1 MSFLVKEIYDYYSA
15 KATDGF
21 YIYKLRNLYQ
31 QTLKL
36 KDNLEKE
43 INIKNTK
50 EDPLIK
56 EQI

>member
-21 YIYKLRNLYQ
+21 YMYKLRNLYQ

-36 KDNLEKE
+36 KESTDKEKNNVNSCE
-43 INIKNTK
+43 KIK
-50 EDPLIK
+50 
-56 EQI
+56 